1 MRHSTRAAESLVFVI
16 LLLVASTQV
25 AYAYV
30 DPGTGSYVIQILIA
44 AVVGAAFAVR
54 VYWTK
59 IKGLFSRSSSEEQG
73 TETNDQ

>member
-1 MRHSTRAAESLVFVI
+1 MRHSTHVAESLVFVV

-44 AVVGAAFAVR
+44 ALVGAAFAVR
-54 VYWTK
+54 VYWNK

-73 TETNDQ
+73 TESDEQ

>member
-1 MRHSTRAAESLVFVI
+1 MRHSTRLAESLVFVA

-44 AVVGAAFAVR
+44 AIVGAAFAVR
-54 VYWTK
+54 VYWNK
-59 IKGLFSRSSSEEQG
+59 IKGLFSRSSSEGQG
-73 TETNDQ
+73 TESDEQ

>member
-1 MRHSTRAAESLVFVI
+1 MRHLVRLAQCLVFVS

-25 AYAYV
+25 AHAYV

-54 VYWTK
+54 VYWNK
-59 IKGLFSRSSSEEQG
+59 IKGLFSRSSSEGQG
-73 TETNDQ
+73 TESDEQ